1 MEAPVV
7 DKAEIY
13 AREASNLL
21 EKFKVQSNAGL
32 STEQATSIMEKM
44 GPNEIP
50 VVKRSVWKT
59 YFAPVLE
66 NTIIIMY
73 LIAATAMVILN
84 LAIGQSAL
92 SPTINFWI
100 VLLNAVLAIVQQL
113 RAQKSLD
120 ALKRL
125 SKNVCTVFRNGNK
138 MSIESEF
145 VVPGDI
151 LDLQEGDRIVADARI
166 LVANNFF
173 VNEASITGESVPV
186 NKTAA
191 AIPGTKKIAG
201 MQDIKNCIFSGTFV
215 TKGNAKALVYATGAN
230 TEIGQISR
238 NLSETMN
245 DEIPLKQKINKFAN
259 VLAIFVVIAFGIILV
274 YNTII
279 TSIKGT
285 IEENFLRNLVG
296 SIELGLK
303 FVPINIVLLSTII
316 LITGV
321 VAMAKKGGVIV
332 RNLNAVEVLGR
343 CSVVCTD
350 KTGTLT
356 QNQMTVQYIW
366 TNDRMFRVTGIGYD
380 AKGNVFLGDEVVNKG
395 THDSLDLLV
404 ISGLQNNN
412 AEIVEE
418 DVKVGGSGE
427 RTQRVRRVIG
437 DPMEAA
443 LDVISEKLFIYETEL
458 KKEMDFLQEFPFD
471 SELKRMTKIW
481 KWNLDGEEKFVAF
494 IKGATEQLLDR
505 ATYLQIDNDDN
516 NKKKRYENTK
526 PLDEGAR
533 ASIRKEINTWAQK
546 GFRTLGIGW
555 KMLEPLKRGKEFN
568 RDEIEKDIIF
578 IGFIVIQDPPREGVL
593 DAVKACE
600 GAGVKV
606 VMITGD
612 SIDTGAAIGK
622 ELGIYEDWE
631 KVVEGSEIPTLNDE
645 DFFNTAV
652 FARVS
657 PDDKQVIIKKYQE
670 RGNVV
675 AMTGDGVNDALAL
688 GMADVGMA
696 MGIAGTDV
704 AKEAADMIISDDSFN
719 TIELGIQEGRGL
731 FAKIRIMIYF
741 YIFANVG
748 EAIVLIVTSFLNEDF
763 RLFDLGLQINLIY
776 ILPHS
781 LPPLALTFDR
791 TAKDVMNE
799 KPRDSEEIFSKNFL
813 YMLIIHIATLSI
825 PLFILAGWIYAAF
838 SADPAIVAAINA
850 GTATVEQVDA
860 VKLAMA
866 RPRAVAL
873 AHIFI
878 TEIATTFSIRR
889 PNMPVWLT
897 FTRDM
902 SPLLLFMSGLTITAL
917 FAVIYVPGINTMVLL
932 APMVGSDW
940 WIILAASGPAVP
952 ALEVYKWYIK
962 KTKRVL

>member
-1 MEAPVV
+1 
-7 DKAEIY
+7 
-13 AREASNLL
+13 
-21 EKFKVQSNAGL
+21 
-32 STEQATSIMEKM
+32 
-44 GPNEIP
+44 
-50 VVKRSVWKT
+50 
-59 YFAPVLE
+59 
-66 NTIIIMY
+66 
-73 LIAATAMVILN
+73 VILN

-113 RAQKSLD
+113 RAQKSLE

-125 SKNVCTVFRNGNK
+125 SKNVCTVIRNGTK
-138 MSIESEF
+138 MSINSES

-166 LVANNFF
+166 IVANNFF

-191 AIPGTKKIAG
+191 PIPDTKKVAG
-201 MQDIKNCIFSGTFV
+201 MQDIKNCVFSGTFV
-215 TKGNAKALVYATGAN
+215 TKGNAKALVYATGAT
-230 TEIGQISR
+230 TEIGRISK
-238 NLSETMN
+238 NLSETMS

-259 VLAIFVVIAFGIILV
+259 ILAMFVVIAFGVILL
-274 YNTII
+274 YNSII
-279 TSIKGT
+279 TAIKGT
-285 IEENFLRNLVG
+285 IQDNFLRNLVG

-332 RNLNAVEVLGR
+332 RNLSAVEVLGR

-356 QNQMTVQYIW
+356 QNQMTVQHIW
-366 TNDRMFRVTGIGYD
+366 ANNNVFRVTGIGYD
-380 AKGNVFLGDEVVNKG
+380 SKGNFFLEDEVINKG
-395 THDSLDLLV
+395 KHESLDLLV
-404 ISGLQNNN
+404 ISGLMNNN

-418 DVKVGGSGE
+418 DVKVGASGE
-427 RTQRVRRVIG
+427 RMQRVRRVIG

-443 LDVISEKLFIYETEL
+443 LDVISEKLFISEAEL
-458 KKEMDFLQEFPFD
+458 KKEMEFIQEFPFD

-481 KWNLDGEEKFVAF
+481 KWTVDGETKHVAF
-494 IKGATEQLLDR
+494 VKGATEQLLER
-505 ATYLQIDNDDN
+505 SALMQIDGKESSQEKRYGNFRPLDDN
-516 NKKKRYENTK
+516 MRN
-526 PLDEGAR
+526 A
-533 ASIRKEINTWAQK
+533 IRKDINSWAQK

-555 KMLEPLKRGKEFN
+555 KLLEPTNKGKEYN
-568 RDEIEKDIIF
+568 RDDVERDVIF

-593 DAVKACE
+593 DAVRACE
-600 GAGVKV
+600 NAGVTV

-612 SIDTGAAIGK
+612 SIDTGGAIGK

-631 KVVEGSEIPTLNDE
+631 KIVEGRDIPSLSDE
-645 DFFNTAV
+645 DFFKTAV

-670 RGNVV
+670 RGNIV

-696 MGIAGTDV
+696 MGITGTDV

-748 EAIVLIVTSFLNEDF
+748 EAIVLIATSFLNEDF
-763 RLFDLGLQINLIY
+763 R
-776 ILPHS
+776 
-781 LPPLALTFDR
+781 
-791 TAKDVMNE
+791 
-799 KPRDSEEIFSKNFL
+799 
-813 YMLIIHIATLSI
+813 
-825 PLFILAGWIYAAF
+825 
-838 SADPAIVAAINA
+838 
-850 GTATVEQVDA
+850 
-860 VKLAMA
+860 
-866 RPRAVAL
+866 
-873 AHIFI
+873 
-878 TEIATTFSIRR
+878 
-889 PNMPVWLT
+889 
-897 FTRDM
+897 
-902 SPLLLFMSGLTITAL
+902 
-917 FAVIYVPGINTMVLL
+917 
-932 APMVGSDW
+932 
-940 WIILAASGPAVP
+940 
-952 ALEVYKWYIK
+952 
-962 KTKRVL
+962 